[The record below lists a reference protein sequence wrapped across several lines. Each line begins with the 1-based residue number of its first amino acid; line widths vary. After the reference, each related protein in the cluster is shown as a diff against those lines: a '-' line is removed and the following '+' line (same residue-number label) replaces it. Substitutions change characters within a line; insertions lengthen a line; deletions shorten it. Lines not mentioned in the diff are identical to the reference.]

1 MAIKLVTIDIDG
13 TLLNSERKVTP
24 EVKAAIKK
32 CTENDVN
39 IVLATG
45 RPTIGVL
52 DLIKELELDN
62 EHGFMITYNG
72 AMIQNAGTEEV
83 LIQHPLSHE
92 DYLDVELL
100 SRKLDVHFH
109 AQDYSTMYTANK
121 DISEYTVHEAFL
133 TGIPLVYRPV
143 SEMTSETTIIKAMMI
158 DHEEKL
164 NEAIKNMPTD
174 FSNRFAMVKSM
185 PFYLEVLNKNATKGI
200 AVTELAN
207 HLNITLDEVM
217 AIGDNENDLSM
228 LEAAGIGV
236 AMGNAVLAAKEAADR
251 ITKTNDEHGVAY
263 ALEEWVLK

>member
-1 MAIKLVTIDIDG
+1 MGIKLVTIDIDG

-24 EVKAAIKK
+24 EVKAAIQK

-52 DLIKELELDN
+52 DLIKELGLDN
-62 EHGFMITYNG
+62 DHGFMITYNG
-72 AMIQNAGTEEV
+72 AMIQNAGTEDV
-83 LIQHPLSHE
+83 LIQHPLTHD
-92 DYLDVELL
+92 DYLDIELL

-109 AQDYSTMYTANK
+109 VQDYTTMYTANT

-143 SEMTSETTIIKAMMI
+143 GEMTPDTTIIKSMII
-158 DHEEKL
+158 DHEDKL
-164 NEAIKNMPTD
+164 NEAIRNIPAEYTE
-174 FSNRFAMVKSM
+174 RFAMVKSM
-185 PFYLEVLNKNATKGI
+185 PFYLEVLNKKATKGT

-207 HLNITLDEVM
+207 FLSISMDEVM

-236 AMGNAVLAAKEAADR
+236 AMGNAVPAAKEIADK
-251 ITKTNDEHGVAY
+251 ITKSNDEHGVAF

>member
-1 MAIKLVTIDIDG
+1 LAIKLVTIDIDG

-72 AMIQNAGTEEV
+72 AMIQN
-83 LIQHPLSHE
+83 
-92 DYLDVELL
+92 VELL

-236 AMGNAVLAAKEAADR
+236 AMGNAVPAAKEAADR